1 MLSWFLIIRST
12 LVHVTWIFYPLYT
25 YIYIQVSLLCVYYS
39 VLFIFIR
46 AMGRSKQSYKRAHQS
61 QAARA
66 LKQDLVNDVYNY
78 KSQIQ
83 RLEQE
88 VELLTL
94 QNKAL
99 LSIIRKLKPDA
110 K

>member
-1 MLSWFLIIRST
+1 
-12 LVHVTWIFYPLYT
+12 
-25 YIYIQVSLLCVYYS
+25 
-39 VLFIFIR
+39 
-46 AMGRSKQSYKRAHQS
+46 MGRSKRSYKRAHQS

-66 LKQDLVNDVYNY
+66 LKSDLVNDVYNY

-99 LSIIRKLKPDA
+99 LSVIRKLKPDA

>member
-12 LVHVTWIFYPLYT
+12 LVHVTRIFYPLY
-25 YIYIQVSLLCVYYS
+25 IIQVSLLCDYYS

-46 AMGRSKQSYKRAHQS
+46 AMGRSKQSYKRAHQT
-61 QAARA
+61 QAART
-66 LKQDLVNDVYNY
+66 LKRNLVNDAYDY

-83 RLEQE
+83 TLEE
-88 VELLTL
+88 KVELLTL

-99 LSIIRKLKPDA
+99 LSVIRRFKPNT